1 MTLHVSTPRHPVP
14 PARKKRRTRLRAVG
28 QLFSYFAGTGRWWL
42 IPLVVVLGL
51 ATVILI
57 GIKIAQYAA
66 PFVYT
71 LF

>member
-1 MTLHVSTPRHPVP
+1 MTLSRTPTLPS
-14 PARKKRRTRLRAVG
+14 AKKKRRHSRLRAAG
-28 QLFSYFAGTGRWWL
+28 QLFGYFAGTGRWWL
-42 IPLVVVLGL
+42 IPLVVILGL

>member
-1 MTLHVSTPRHPVP
+1 MTLSRSPSIPV
-14 PARKKRRTRLRAVG
+14 AKKKVRRSRLRAAG
-28 QLFSYFAGTGRWWL
+28 QLVSYFAGTGRWWL
-42 IPLVVVLGL
+42 IPLVVILGL
-51 ATVILI
+51 ATIILI

>member
-1 MTLHVSTPRHPVP
+1 MTLSRSPSIPSPH
-14 PARKKRRTRLRAVG
+14 KKRRRSRLRAAG
-28 QLFSYFAGTGRWWL
+28 QLVSYFAGTGRWWL
-42 IPLVVVLGL
+42 IPLVVILGL
-51 ATVILI
+51 ATLILI